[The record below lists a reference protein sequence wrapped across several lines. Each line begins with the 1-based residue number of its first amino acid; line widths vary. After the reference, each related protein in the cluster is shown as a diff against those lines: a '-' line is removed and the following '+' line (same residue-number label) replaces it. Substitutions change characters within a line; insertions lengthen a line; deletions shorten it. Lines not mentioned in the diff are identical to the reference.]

1 MKAPK
6 PPRRTMLTHLTQL
19 LQSVPSR
26 VKFSRLKL
34 NPNSKVPELWVQPPD
49 RTTAEVYPLLGERY
63 VVGRSRSQG
72 CDIVVANPLVS
83 QIHALLYRDPSH
95 RWFLGL
101 LARPRFTIRD
111 EGSTNGIFRGKRR
124 VRSLVLHH
132 NTLFTLGP
140 PDLEDVVRVQF
151 KEPPTR
157 WMQVLRY
164 GLYGLSGVTLLVG
177 VAVVWVW
184 QQFSVYPLPNSVQ
197 GPVIV
202 YARDGRT
209 PLSPLPPNQQ
219 HVELKSLREF
229 APSLPQAVMA
239 SEDTR
244 FYWHLGI
251 DPIGILRALLA
262 NVRGGEIR
270 EGGSTLTQQLARNLL
285 RDYVGTEDSASRKL
299 REAAVALKLEMTY
312 SKEDLLRLYL
322 NQVYLG
328 YGNYGFE
335 DAARFYFDKPAQEL
349 TLSEA
354 ATLVGILPAPNAF
367 NPVRDYQSAIEYRN
381 RVINRM
387 AEQGRISPQEAQQAR
402 RSRINL
408 SPKARQTLASGIAP
422 YYYAQVLTELGELL
436 GKQVAQEGNFIVET
450 GMDPQM
456 QATAEATLRDEVASD
471 GAPLGFDQG
480 ALISLDAAS
489 GSIRALVGG
498 VDYQQ
503 SQFNRASQAQRQ
515 PGSTFKIFA
524 YIAALEQGISPASR
538 YACAPFNWGGQE
550 FAGCRSGGGEMDL
563 YTAVAQ
569 SENPVALR
577 LAQQVGL
584 ERVVQTAQQMGIRS
598 PLKVVPGLI
607 LGQSEVSL
615 LEMTGAFGVLANS
628 GIQRQ
633 PHTIQRVW
641 DSSECA
647 APSNFTTCRLVYTAD
662 DETGTPVLKP
672 ATAATMTRLL
682 QGVVQ
687 SGTGTAAALGWGE
700 AGKTGTTNDG
710 VDLWFIGY
718 VPSRGLVTGVW
729 LGNDQNQPTSGSSA
743 VAAKLW
749 GKYMRQVL

>member
-1 MKAPK
+1 
-6 PPRRTMLTHLTQL
+6 MLTHLTQL
-19 LQSVPSR
+19 LQSVPTR

-34 NPNSKVPELWVQPPD
+34 KPNSKVPELWVQPPD
-49 RTTAEVYPLLGERY
+49 RPTAEVYPLLGERY
-63 VVGRSRSQG
+63 VLGRSRSQG
-72 CDIVVANPLVS
+72 CDIVVPNPLVS
-83 QIHALLYRDPSH
+83 QVHALLYRDPSH

-101 LARPRFTIRD
+101 LPRSRFTIRD
-111 EGSTNGIFRGKRR
+111 EGSTNGIFRGRRR

-140 PDLEDVVRVQF
+140 PELENVVRVQF

-157 WMQVLRY
+157 WVQALRY
-164 GLYGLSGVTLLVG
+164 GLYGLSGLTLLVG
-177 VAVVWVW
+177 AALVLAW
-184 QQFSVYPLPNSVQ
+184 QQFSVYPLPTSVQ

-209 PLSPLPPNQQ
+209 PLSPLPPNQK
-219 HVELKSLREF
+219 HVELKSLSEF
-229 APSLPQAVMA
+229 APTLPQAVMA
-239 SEDTR
+239 SEDSR
-244 FYWHLGI
+244 FYWHIGI
-251 DPIGILRALLA
+251 DPIGTLRALLA

-285 RDYVGTEDSASRKL
+285 RDYVGTEDSATRKL

-312 SKEDLLRLYL
+312 SKEELLRLYL

-335 DAARFYFDKPAQEL
+335 DAARFYFDTSAKDL

-387 AEQGRISPQEAQQAR
+387 AEEGRISPQEAQQAR

-422 YYYAQVLTELGELL
+422 YYYAQVLSELGELL

-456 QATAEATLRDEVASD
+456 QTAAEADLRDEVTND
-471 GAPLGFDQG
+471 GAPLGFEQG
-480 ALISLDAAS
+480 ALITLDAAS

-503 SQFNRASQAQRQ
+503 SQFNRASQALRQ

-524 YIAALEQGISPASR
+524 YVAALEQGISPSSR
-538 YACAPFNWGGQE
+538 YSCAPLNWGGRE
-550 FAGCRSGGGEMDL
+550 FAGCRVGGGEMDL
-563 YTAVAQ
+563 YAAVAQ

-577 LAQQVGL
+577 VAQQVGL
-584 ERVVQTAQQMGIRS
+584 ERVVQTAQQMGVRS
-598 PLKVVPGLI
+598 PLQAVPGLI

-628 GIQRQ
+628 GIRRQ

-647 APSNFTTCRLVYTAD
+647 TPSNFTTCRLVYSAD
-662 DETGTPVLKP
+662 DETGTPVLQP
-672 ATAATMTRLL
+672 TTAQTMTRLL

-687 SGTGTAAALGWGE
+687 SGTGTAAALGRGE
-700 AGKTGTTNDG
+700 AGKTGTTNDN

-718 VPSRGLVTGVW
+718 VPSQGLVTGIW
-729 LGNDQNQPTSGSSA
+729 LGNDDNQPTSGSSA

-749 GKYMRQVL
+749 GKYMQQIL